1 MTSNPAVLRRRAAVD
16 LDEAIAVQLHKPKLR
31 PWIVFTLTVVVAF
44 FGMIY
49 SRISL
54 DRTAFELDELEG
66 RIAEEE
72 ARFLELEVEVARLLD
87 PARIDQ
93 AAAELGL
100 QYPDELV
107 SLDAPVVEAE
117 GLDTGVRLAQH
128 DSFWSAQP

>member
-1 MTSNPAVLRRRAAVD
+1 MTSNPAVLRRRAAVE
-16 LDEAIAVQLHKPKLR
+16 LDDAVALQLHKPKLR

-72 ARFLELEVEVARLLD
+72 ARFLELEVEVAQLVD
-87 PARIDQ
+87 PARIDR

-100 QYPDELV
+100 QYPAELV
-107 SLDAPVVEAE
+107 SMDVPVIEAE
-117 GLDTGVRLAQH
+117 GLDPGARLAQL
-128 DSFWSAQP
+128 DIFWSAQP

>member
-1 MTSNPAVLRRRAAVD
+1 MTSNPAVLRRRAAVE
-16 LDEAIAVQLHKPKLR
+16 LDEAVAWQIHRPKLR

-72 ARFLELEVEVARLLD
+72 ARFLELEVEVAQLLD
-87 PARIDQ
+87 PARIDR
-93 AAAELGL
+93 AAAVLGL
-100 QYPDELV
+100 QYPDVLV
-107 SLDAPVVEAE
+107 TIDVPGIETE
-117 GLDTGVRLAQH
+117 GLDDGVRLALRN
-128 DSFWSAQP
+128 SLLSAQP

>member
-1 MTSNPAVLRRRAAVD
+1 MTSNPAVLRRRAAVE
-16 LDEAIAVQLHKPKLR
+16 LDEAVAMHIHKPKLR

-66 RIAEEE
+66 RIAVEE
-72 ARFLELEVEVARLLD
+72 ARFLELEVEVAQLLD

-100 QYPDELV
+100 QYPDALV
-107 SLDAPVVEAE
+107 SMEVPAIETE
-117 GLDTGVRLAQH
+117 GFDPGLRLAQL
-128 DSFWSAQP
+128 DRLWSAQP

>member
-1 MTSNPAVLRRRAAVD
+1 MTSNPAVLRRRAAIE
-16 LDEAIAVQLHKPKLR
+16 LDEAVALQLHKPKLR

-72 ARFLELEVEVARLLD
+72 ARFLELEVEVAQLLD

-100 QYPDELV
+100 QYPAELV
-107 SLDAPVVEAE
+107 SLEVPAIEAE
-117 GLDTGVRLAQH
+117 GLDPGVRLAQL
-128 DSFWSAQP
+128 DNLLSAQP

>member
-1 MTSNPAVLRRRAAVD
+1 MTAPPIPLRHPAPPRAAA
-16 LDEAIAVQLHKPKLR
+16 EPRAEHRPRLR
-31 PWIVFTLTVVVAF
+31 PWIVFTIAVVVAF
-44 FGMIY
+44 FGLTY

-72 ARFLELEVEVARLLD
+72 ARFLELEVEVAQLLD

-100 QYPDELV
+100 QYPAELV
-107 SLDAPVVEAE
+107 SLEVPAIEAE
-117 GLDTGVRLAQH
+117 GLDPGERLAQL
-128 DSFWSAQP
+128 DSLLSAQP

>member
-16 LDEAIAVQLHKPKLR
+16 LDEAMALQVHKPKLR
-31 PWIVFTLTVVVAF
+31 PWIVFTLTVVIAF

-72 ARFLELEVEVARLLD
+72 ARFLELEVEVAQLLD
-87 PARIDQ
+87 PARIDR

-100 QYPDELV
+100 QYPAALV
-107 SLDAPVVEAE
+107 SMDVPAVEAE
-117 GLDTGVRLAQH
+117 GLDPGVRLAQL
-128 DSFWSAQP
+128 DSLLSAQP